1 MAAIYTEIK
10 KRLGGL
16 FGYLDT
22 TANPVADQINGTL
35 EHVTSFTKVAADAM
49 ASTTTAS
56 TAFWRAPRDC
66 DVINAEYST
75 VGAIAADPTDIVGI
89 VLNKADGAGGAATPI
104 GTYSTLTGGV
114 GMGAIVSNIPAVVP
128 ISTVAAT
135 VRLAAGNVLTF
146 QITKGGAGKV
156 TPVGQMNVTVRWA

>member
-1 MAAIYTEIK
+1 MAAIYTNLK
-10 KRLGGL
+10 KRLAGL
-16 FGYLDT
+16 FGYLNST
-22 TANPVADQINGTL
+22 TENLEDEVAGLL
-35 EHVTSFTKVAADAM
+35 EHVVSYKKEAADAM
-49 ASTTTAS
+49 ASTVTAS
-56 TAFWRAPRDC
+56 TSFWRAPRDC
-66 DVINAEYST
+66 DVISAEFST

-89 VLNKADGAGGAATPI
+89 VLNKADGAGGAATAI

-135 VRLAAGNVLTF
+135 VRLTAGQVLTF

-156 TPVGQMNVTVRWA
+156 TPVGQMNVVVRYA